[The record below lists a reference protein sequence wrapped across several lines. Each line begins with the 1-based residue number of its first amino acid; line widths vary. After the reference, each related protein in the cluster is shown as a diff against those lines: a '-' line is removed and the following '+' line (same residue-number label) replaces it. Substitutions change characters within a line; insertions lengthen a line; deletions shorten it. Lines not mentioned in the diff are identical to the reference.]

1 MGVRWHALPLSRPE
15 FCRRLALSRSV
26 AQLGPQTVI
35 YFAIAGGSLALALSL
50 LYSRYVKQDQRAVQS
65 GGGFTFF
72 AAFMLL
78 FAVGAAAAGYVS
90 WQAGR

>member
-1 MGVRWHALPLSRPE
+1 LGRPE
-15 FCRRLALSRSV
+15 LGRVLAQPWSV
-26 AQLGPQTVI
+26 ALLGPQTLI
-35 YFAIAGGSLALALSL
+35 YFAIAAGSLALACSL
-50 LYSRYVKQDQRAVQS
+50 LYARYVKHDQRALQS

>member
-1 MGVRWHALPLSRPE
+1 
-15 FCRRLALSRSV
+15 
-26 AQLGPQTVI
+26 LGPQTFI
-35 YFAIAGGSLALALSL
+35 YFAVAVGSLALAISL
-50 LYSRYVKQDQRAVQS
+50 LYARYVKQDQRAVQS

-78 FAVGAAAAGYVS
+78 FAVGAAVAGYVS

>member
-1 MGVRWHALPLSRPE
+1 M
-15 FCRRLALSRSV
+15 
-26 AQLGPQTVI
+26 GPQTVI

-50 LYSRYVKQDQRAVQS
+50 LYSRYVKHDQRALQS
-65 GGGFTFF
+65 GGGFTVF

-78 FAVGAAAAGYVS
+78 FAVGAAAAGYAS